1 MWDQLQ
7 RFFIDLLRTLGIVG
21 NLLLVQR
28 IVEPEVNVALPEPL
42 LRYWWHILDCTLEDR
57 S

>member
-21 NLLLVQR
+21 NLFLVQR

-42 LRYWWHILDCTLEDR
+42 LRYWRHILDCTLEDR